1 MKLWKSWVIA
11 KKDFSVFMKKK
22 RILYTLIILPLIFS
36 FGLPLS
42 IASTPNPTES
52 FIVIAGM
59 PLSVLSFF
67 SFFYIILAYIIPT
80 TLASYSIISE
90 KIEQSLEPL
99 LATPTSDGELLL
111 GKSISS
117 FLPCIVVI
125 YASSVIFM
133 VLSDLFTYNAIG
145 YFFFPNWTMAIILLL
160 AVPLSSI
167 LSVELNVIISSRVG
181 DVRTAGQLGTLLLI
195 PFVAFYAL
203 IVSSITSLNIVNIAV
218 IMVVFVLIDLA
229 LFNINRATFNRDSML
244 TKWK

>member
-11 KKDFSVFMKKK
+11 KKDFKVFMKKK
-22 RILYTLIILPLIFS
+22 RILYTLLILPLIFS
-36 FGLPLS
+36 VGLPLT
-42 IASTPNPTES
+42 IASTPNPTEGS
-52 FIVIAGM
+52 MIIAGV
-59 PLSVLSFF
+59 PLSIMNFF

-90 KIEQSLEPL
+90 KIEESLEPL
-99 LATPTSDGELLL
+99 LATPTTDGELLL

-117 FLPCIVVI
+117 FLPSIAVI

-133 VLSDLFTYNAIG
+133 VLSDLLTYKTIG
-145 YFFFPNWTMAIILLL
+145 YLFFPNWTMAIILLL

-167 LSVELNVIISSRVG
+167 LSVELNVNISSRVG

-195 PFVAFYAL
+195 PFMAL
-203 IVSSITSLNIVNIAV
+203 YFMIVSSITSLNIVNIAV
-218 IMVVFVLIDLA
+218 IMVIFVLIDLA
-229 LFNINRATFNRDSML
+229 LFNINRATFNRNSIL